1 MFNKKYVYRYNTLCK
16 LLFVKKKAN
25 TVWPKTVP
33 IKTQLTK
40 SQTSSKRPNTGNFLQ
55 M

>member
-1 MFNKKYVYRYNTLCK
+1 MFTGTTPCVNYYLS
-16 LLFVKKKAN
+16 KKKAN

-33 IKTQLTK
+33 IKTQLKK
-40 SQTSSKRPNTGNFLQ
+40 SQTSGKRPNTGNFLQ